1 MSPASHSL
9 DTEIGYAEFI
19 AVHPI
24 YIHSSYGGGAVHG
37 VVHREIVLVLG
48 MSLRV
53 ETRGAVWQ
61 FRV

>member
-37 VVHREIVLVLG
+37 VVQREVVLVLG
-48 MSLRV
+48 MSLQV
-53 ETRGAVWQ
+53 ETRGVARQ
-61 FRV
+61 SRG